1 MISNIKL
8 LCVIPRQ
15 YIFKNSLTK
24 MIDHFA
30 AKFEIDLFSE
40 DLNMESSNTMFKRFL
55 ESKYLT
61 TLIDNNIL
69 LQEEGPSI
77 DLIATNKK
85 FSFKYNIIT

>member
-1 MISNIKL
+1 
-8 LCVIPRQ
+8 
-15 YIFKNSLTK
+15 
-24 MIDHFA
+24 MIDDFA

>member
-1 MISNIKL
+1 MISNINL

-24 MIDHFA
+24 IIDHFA
-30 AKFEIDLFSE
+30 TKFEIDLFSE

-55 ESKYLT
+55 DSKYLT

-77 DLIATNKK
+77 DLIATN
-85 FSFKYNIIT
+85 